1 MKNER
6 KKIQI
11 RPHKF
16 YEAQALYDA
25 VRESITDLS
34 AWLPWCH
41 TEYSIEE
48 SKEWISV
55 QIQKREAQEEFSF
68 GIFDDCGRLLGGCGL
83 NQIDWEKKSANLGYW
98 VRSLAM
104 GRGVALKAVELLSA
118 WSFKNT
124 KLTTLE
130 IKCALENIRSQRVAQ
145 KGGAL
150 DIGIRRKCIDMN
162 GKKLD
167 ARVFVIE
174 KKDS

>member
-1 MKNER
+1 MKNEIQ
-6 KKIQI
+6 KIEI
-11 RPHKF
+11 RPYELH
-16 YEAQALYDA
+16 EAQALYDA

-41 TEYSIEE
+41 QEYSIGE

-55 QIQKREAQEEFSF
+55 QIQKWQEQEEFSF

-83 NQIDWEKKSANLGYW
+83 NQIDWQNKSANLGYW

-104 GRGVALKAVELLSA
+104 GQGVALRAVKLLAA

-124 KLTTLE
+124 DLTTLE

-145 KGGAL
+145 KLKAL
-150 DIGIRRKCIDMN
+150 DIGTRRKCIDMN

-174 KKDS
+174 KEES

>member
-1 MKNER
+1 MKNEIQ
-6 KKIQI
+6 KIEI
-11 RPHKF
+11 RPYELH
-16 YEAQALYDA
+16 EAQALYDA
-25 VRESITDLS
+25 VRESIADLS
-34 AWLPWCH
+34 PWLPWCH
-41 TEYSIEE
+41 KDYCLEE

-55 QIQKREAQEEFSF
+55 QIQKWQEQEEFSF

-104 GRGVALKAVELLSA
+104 GQGIALRAVKLLSA

-130 IKCALENIRSQRVAQ
+130 IKCALKNIRSQRVAQ
-145 KGGAL
+145 KLKAL
-150 DIGIRRKCIDMN
+150 DIGIRQECIDMN

-174 KKDS
+174 KNT